1 VTPTLRL
8 ATPADAGRVA
18 ALMGEAYAPSA
29 AVIGRRPAPMDD
41 DYAARIAAG
50 AVHVAMIDG
59 RLVGAAVLL
68 AQSDALWLETV
79 AVAPEWQGRGIGRRL
94 IELAEGE
101 AARRGLARLRL
112 YTNAAMTANRALYPR
127 LGYRE
132 TGRAMQAGF
141 DRVFFEKPVEPST

>member
-8 ATPADAGRVA
+8 ATPADAEPVV
-18 ALMGEAYAPSA
+18 ALMGEAYAPFA
-29 AVIGRRPAPMDD
+29 AAIGRRPAPMDD

-50 AVHVAMIDG
+50 AVHVAMIGG

-68 AQSDALWLETV
+68 TEGDALWLETV
-79 AVAPEWQGRGIGRRL
+79 AVAPAWQGRGIGRRL
-94 IELAEGE
+94 IDFAETE
-101 AARRGLARLRL
+101 AARRGLPRVRL

-141 DRVFFEKPVEPST
+141 DRVFFEKSVEPTA

>member
-8 ATPADAGRVA
+8 ATPADAGPVA
-18 ALMGEAYAPSA
+18 ALMEEAYAPFA

-68 AQSDALWLETV
+68 PEGDALWLETV
-79 AVAPEWQGRGIGRRL
+79 AVQPAWQGRGIGRRL
-94 IELAEGE
+94 IDLAEEE
-101 AARRGLARLRL
+101 AVRRGLARVRL
-112 YTNAAMTANRALYPR
+112 YTNAAMAANRALYPR

-132 TGRAMQAGF
+132 TERAMQSGF
-141 DRVFFEKPVEPST
+141 DRVFFEKPVETIA